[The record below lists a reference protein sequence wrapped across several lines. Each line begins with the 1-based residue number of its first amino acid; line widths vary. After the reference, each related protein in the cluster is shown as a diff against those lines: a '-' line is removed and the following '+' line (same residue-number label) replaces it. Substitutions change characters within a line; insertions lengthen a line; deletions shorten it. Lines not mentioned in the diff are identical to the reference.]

1 MAQPSETL
9 VHTVAIADLDSRAH
23 ESDTARL
30 MAHGMARQSSVC
42 LQNAPNHNRPG
53 MERSS
58 AMATLMEVLAH
69 STAMT
74 GLRFMVSSRSAD
86 ANQTV
91 SGVAVLYPASPE
103 TVASSVIHQ
112 MDMLTAQK
120 ALLLGTL
127 AILLVALDTLLPK
140 QKVSN
145 ALA

>member
-1 MAQPSETL
+1 
-9 VHTVAIADLDSRAH
+9 
-23 ESDTARL
+23 
-30 MAHGMARQSSVC
+30 
-42 LQNAPNHNRPG
+42 
-53 MERSS
+53 
-58 AMATLMEVLAH
+58 
-69 STAMT
+69 MT

-120 ALLLGTL
+120 ALLLGIL